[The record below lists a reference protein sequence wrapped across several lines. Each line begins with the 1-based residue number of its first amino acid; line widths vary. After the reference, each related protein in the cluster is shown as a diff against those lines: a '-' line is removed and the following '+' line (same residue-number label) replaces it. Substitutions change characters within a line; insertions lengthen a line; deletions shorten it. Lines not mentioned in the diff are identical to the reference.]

1 MEPTLAELAAR
12 IVELELSLRDATVA
26 PKITRAASKDE
37 TKRRK
42 AASKDETKRRK
53 AAEKARK
60 LQFKNDQ
67 WHRSRLGMSLNRYAI
82 A

>member
-42 AASKDETKRRK
+42 AA
-53 AAEKARK
+53 EKAQREGTE
-60 LQFKNDQ
+60 DDDD
-67 WHRSRLGMSLNRYAI
+67 MEDEA
-82 A
+82 

>member
-42 AASKDETKRRK
+42 AASKDETKRR
-53 AAEKARK
+53 
-60 LQFKNDQ
+60 
-67 WHRSRLGMSLNRYAI
+67 
-82 A
+82 

>member
-1 MEPTLAELAAR
+1 VEPTLAELAAR
-12 IVELELSLRDATVA
+12 IVELELSLCDATVA
-26 PKITRAASKDE
+26 PKITR
-37 TKRRK
+37 

-60 LQFKNDQ
+60 LQFKNDR

>member
-26 PKITRAASKDE
+26 PKITRAASK
-37 TKRRK
+37 
-42 AASKDETKRRK
+42 AETKRRK

-60 LQFKNDQ
+60 LRFKNDQ

>member
-12 IVELELSLRDATVA
+12 IVKLELSLRDATVA

-42 AASKDETKRRK
+42 AAET
-53 AAEKARK
+53 ARK
-60 LQFKNDQ
+60 LLFKNDQ